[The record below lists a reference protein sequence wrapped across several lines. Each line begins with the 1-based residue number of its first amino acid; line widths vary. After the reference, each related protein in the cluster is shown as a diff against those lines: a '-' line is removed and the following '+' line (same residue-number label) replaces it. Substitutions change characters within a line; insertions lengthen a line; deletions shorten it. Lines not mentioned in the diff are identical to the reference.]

1 MLPCEI
7 WKHEISSYLDTES
20 RINLSRI
27 LNYDCRP
34 IPKKFTNKEITR
46 HFAQST
52 CSALKSKLEKIIKF
66 KKISEK
72 IVFVMEYF
80 KLIQKKPI
88 FCTILSE
95 EIIREIL
102 LEKCEKGTKT
112 KLRKELNKDLY
123 EIKEDLLNNT
133 LNSNNKYHE

>member
-102 LEKCEKGTKT
+102 LEKCEKYR
-112 KLRKELNKDLY
+112 LDNELYNQDPELKKNFESSLQTM
-123 EIKEDLLNNT
+123 EDCII
-133 LNSNNKYHE
+133 SYM